1 MTEDYILDEPFEK
14 IRQNQCL
21 LLDESSLPDEF
32 IQPNLGALL
41 EAIVDLK
48 KKRLTENK
56 NRMFKEPHISFF
68 P

>member
-1 MTEDYILDEPFEK
+1 MTGDYILDEPFEK
-14 IRQNQCL
+14 IGQNQCL
-21 LLDESSLPDEF
+21 LLEESSLPDEL

-41 EAIVDLK
+41 EAVIDL

-56 NRMFKEPHISFF
+56 NQKFEESHISFF

>member
-1 MTEDYILDEPFEK
+1 MTGDYILDEPFEK
-14 IRQNQCL
+14 IGQNQCL
-21 LLDESSLPDEF
+21 LLEEGSLADEL

-41 EAIVDLK
+41 EAVIDL

-56 NRMFKEPHISFF
+56 NQKFEESHISFF